1 MTIRVRSI
9 SAEEAQVLDRWQRS
23 DNVVRYRRARI
34 FRLSETGWM
43 PEAIADDL
51 GVHVET
57 VRQTLQAFNEGGV
70 DTIVTQP
77 RSGGR

>member
-23 DNVVRYRRARI
+23 DNVIRYRRARI
-34 FRLSETGWM
+34 LRLSEMGWM
-43 PEAIADDL
+43 PAAIADAL
-51 GVHVET
+51 GMHVET
-57 VRQTLQAFNEGGV
+57 VRQTLKAFNEGGV
-70 DTIVTQP
+70 DTIVPQP